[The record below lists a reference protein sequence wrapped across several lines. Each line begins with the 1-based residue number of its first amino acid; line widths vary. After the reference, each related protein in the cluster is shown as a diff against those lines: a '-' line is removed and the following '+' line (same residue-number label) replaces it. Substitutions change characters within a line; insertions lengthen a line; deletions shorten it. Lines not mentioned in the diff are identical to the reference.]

1 MVFGGKEQESF
12 CRLDYDD
19 RQRKNTSICI
29 NRRFTVTYSFVVV
42 LFEYSVL
49 LCSQTDH
56 LEPDLMRILRSTSL
70 SPMHVI
76 LMEQIPVTSFSI
88 VVL

>member
-12 CRLDYDD
+12 CRLDCFFSADLH
-19 RQRKNTSICI
+19 TLMCI
-29 NRRFTVTYSFVVV
+29 IQRFTVTYSFV
-42 LFEYSVL
+42 LFWFEYRVL
-49 LCSQTDH
+49 LCSQTDRQ
-56 LEPDLMRILRSTSL
+56 EPDLMHTPRTTNL
-70 SPMHVI
+70 SSMHII